1 MSVIIVKHPKTGK
14 LFTATSKE
22 GWVKCQVQSKELI
35 ENNGVMSLQKR
46 TAFPLIQEEAANFML
61 ENGLKDGSKLP
72 INGKIV
78 RKLTSEPQY
87 LDQKEVINPT
97 TGEEMGYYQSY
108 TFTTD
113 VNAQDVDERTTI
125 KSETTISASIPA
137 ESAFMED

>member
-1 MSVIIVKHPKTGK
+1 MITIVANPITGK

-22 GWVKCQVQSKELI
+22 GWVKCQVQSKELNV
-35 ENNGVMSLQKR
+35 NNGIMSLQKR

-87 LDQKEVINPT
+87 VGQKKVVNPT

-108 TFTTD
+108 TFTTN
-113 VNAQDVDERTTI
+113 VNAQDVDERTAV
-125 KSETTISASIPA
+125 KSETKASANIPVG
-137 ESAFMED
+137 SAFMED